1 MPQLGDPY
9 YTKIQD
15 CHVSQTHMHFKFSPS
30 ILSRLGEELIPN
42 PDQGILELVKNSYDA
57 DATVCEI
64 ELLNTEEI
72 GGSIVISDNGMGMD
86 LETLQS
92 GWLVIGKSE
101 KEGASDRTPVNN
113 RLRVGSKGLGRL
125 AALRHG
131 SHVELTTRPKSELNT
146 EYAVSV
152 CWNDFDTVDSVED
165 VSLSPTVK
173 QTASGHGTTIIIS
186 NLKVKIG
193 KLEINR
199 LARGLLLLADP
210 FETNTSFRP
219 RLLGSGFTDTE
230 KQVNEQFFDDAEFF
244 LKASLDENGY
254 AVAQLFDRKGS
265 LINSASHSD
274 ISKHRKQID
283 ITERSPD
290 EKNLSTD
297 SPYQKSVP
305 INFELWIFQLNP
317 QSFSPLD
324 RHHLPKIRH
333 WLEAA
338 GGVHLYHRGLRV
350 APYGD
355 KGDDWLKI
363 NFSRSRNPQVRP
375 SNSTVIGRI
384 IAEDAN
390 SELLQKTDRLGF
402 LENETFLNLQQFAMN
417 TLEWVADFRLQTVEV
432 KQEQVKREIKPKIAE
447 AKKNIEDIITTYIP
461 EPKPKEETLLAFK
474 GYDNIRE
481 EEVDILNEELQL
493 YRSLATAGTTSA
505 IFAHES
511 GREINTLKQQVGI
524 LNAKM
529 QRYIENE
536 IYLKYFSGT
545 FSTIQKLAVSV
556 QGFAKYPIY
565 LLKKEKRSQGKIEIH
580 QVINDVINLFYP
592 FLESS
597 NTTIELDRVNTEL
610 NLRGS
615 TALVEAI
622 LINLITNAINAFNA
636 KDAPIQNRKI
646 VIRTESNENFIW
658 LRVMDNALGIQG
670 LTIDEIWL
678 AGKTT
683 TRSGTGLGLKIA
695 KDSVIDLGGHI
706 SVVANGQLGGAEFIV
721 QLPLK

>member
-1 MPQLGDPY
+1 
-9 YTKIQD
+9 
-15 CHVSQTHMHFKFSPS
+15 MHFKFSPS

-42 PDQGILELVKNSYDA
+42 PDQGILELVKNSYEA
-57 DATVCEI
+57 DATICEI
-64 ELLNTEEI
+64 ELLNTEEM

-101 KEGASDRTPVNN
+101 KEGASDRTPEHK

-125 AALRHG
+125 AALRLG
-131 SHVELTTRPKSELNT
+131 SHVELTTRPKSEPNI
-146 EYAVSV
+146 EHAVSM
-152 CWNDFDTVDSVED
+152 CWDDYDTVDSVED
-165 VSLSPTVK
+165 VSLSPTTQK
-173 QTASGHGTTIIIS
+173 TASEQGTKITIS

-193 KLEINR
+193 KREINR
-199 LARGLLLLADP
+199 LARELLLLSDP
-210 FETNTSFRP
+210 FDTKTSFRP
-219 RLLGSGFTDTE
+219 KLLGTGFADQE
-230 KQVNEQFFDDAEFF
+230 KQVNEQFFEDAEFF
-244 LKASLDENGY
+244 LKASLDEHGY
-254 AVAQLFDRKGS
+254 ASAQLVDWKGS
-265 LINSASHSD
+265 TVAIASHSD
-274 ISKHRKQID
+274 ISKHRQKLEIS
-283 ITERSPD
+283 ERSPD
-290 EKNLSTD
+290 EPNLSTD
-297 SPYQKSVP
+297 IPYQKSVP
-305 INFELWIFQLNP
+305 TNFELWIFQLDP
-317 QSFSPLD
+317 QSFSAKNRED
-324 RHHLPKIRH
+324 NSGQIRK

-338 GGVHLYHRGLRV
+338 GGVHMYHRSLRV

-363 NFSRSRNPQVRP
+363 NFFRSRNPQVRP
-375 SNSTVIGRI
+375 STRTVIGRV
-384 IAEDAN
+384 IAED
-390 SELLQKTDRLGF
+390 SDSLLLQKTDRLGF
-402 LENETFLNLQQFAMN
+402 LENEAFLNLRQFAIN
-417 TLEWVADFRLQTVEV
+417 TLEWVANFRLGTVEI
-432 KQEQVKREIKPKIAE
+432 KQEQAKRDIKPKIANAMKRVKE
-447 AKKNIEDIITTYIP
+447 IIEINIPDP
-461 EPKPKEETLLAFK
+461 VPRKETLLVVEDYEK
-474 GYDNIRE
+474 VTE
-481 EEVDILNEELQL
+481 KEVKILNEELQL
-493 YRSLATAGTTSA
+493 YRSLATAGTTAA

-511 GREINTLKQQVGI
+511 GREINTLKGQVGI

-529 QRYIENE
+529 QKYIESE

-545 FSTIQKLAVSV
+545 FTNIQKLASSV

-565 LLKKEKRSQGKIEIH
+565 LLKKEKRSQGKVEIH
-580 QVINDVINLFYP
+580 QVINDVISLFYP

-597 NTTIELDRVNTEL
+597 NTTIELDRVNTAL

-695 KDSVIDLGGHI
+695 KDSVVDLGGQI
-706 SVVANGQLGGAEFIV
+706 SVIANGQLGGAEFIV

>member
-1 MPQLGDPY
+1 MY
-9 YTKIQD
+9 
-15 CHVSQTHMHFKFSPS
+15 FKFSPS

-57 DATVCEI
+57 DATICDI
-64 ELLNTEEI
+64 ELFNTEEI

-101 KEGASDRTPVNN
+101 KEAASHRTSLD

-125 AALRHG
+125 AALRLG
-131 SHVELTTRPKSELNT
+131 THVELNTRPKSESNI
-146 EYAVSV
+146 EYSVSM
-152 CWNDFDTVDSVED
+152 CWDDFNNVDSVEK
-165 VSLSPTVK
+165 VIFSPITK
-173 QTASGHGTTIIIS
+173 PTESGHGTKIVVS
-186 NLKVKIG
+186 NLNVKIG
-193 KLEINR
+193 KREINR
-199 LARGLLLLADP
+199 LARELLLLADP
-210 FETNTSFRP
+210 FDTNTSFRP
-219 RLLGSGFTDTE
+219 KLIGTGFTDVE
-230 KQVNEQFFDDAEFF
+230 KQVNEQFFEDAEFF
-244 LKASLDENGY
+244 LKASIDEHGY
-254 AVAQLFDRKGS
+254 ASAQLVDWKG
-265 LINSASHSD
+265 LTVATASHFD
-274 ISKHRKQID
+274 ISKYRQQLNIN
-283 ITERSPD
+283 EGLPD
-290 EKNLSTD
+290 ETNLFMN
-297 SPYQKSVP
+297 SPYQNSVP
-305 INFELWIFQLNP
+305 ANFELWIFQLNP
-317 QSFSPLD
+317 QSFSAKNRED
-324 RHHLPKIRH
+324 NSRQIRR
-333 WLEAA
+333 WLAA
-338 GGVHLYHRGLRV
+338 VGGVHLYHRGLRV

-363 NFSRSRNPQVRP
+363 NLSRSRNPQVRP

-384 IAEDAN
+384 IAEDSN
-390 SELLQKTDRLGF
+390 SLLLQKTDRLGF

-417 TLEWVADFRLQTVEV
+417 TLEWVADFRLQTVEI

-447 AKKNIEDIITTYIP
+447 AKKNIENIITTYIS
-461 EPKPKEETLLAFK
+461 EPKPQEETLLAFK

-481 EEVDILNEELQL
+481 EEVDILNVELQL
-493 YRSLATAGTTSA
+493 YRSLATAGTTAA

-511 GREINTLKQQVGI
+511 GREINTLKGQVGI

-529 QRYIENE
+529 QKYIENE
-536 IYLKYFSGT
+536 IYVKYFVKT
-545 FSTIQKLAVSV
+545 FTTIQKLAGSV

-565 LLKKEKRSQGKIEIH
+565 LLKKEKRSKGNVEIH
-580 QVINDVINLFYP
+580 QVINDVISLFDP

-597 NTTIELDRVNTEL
+597 NTTIELDSVNTEL
-610 NLRGS
+610 SLRGS

-622 LINLITNAINAFNA
+622 LINLITNSINAFNA

-646 VIRTESNENFIW
+646 LIRTELSEKFIW

-695 KDSVIDLGGHI
+695 KDSVIDLGGQI